1 MLITFY
7 AIKNPF
13 FKCGYETNRSSYTE
27 DAESIEVDMKN

>member
-13 FKCGYETNRSSYTE
+13 FKCGYETNLKSYTE
-27 DAESIEVDMKN
+27 VVDSIEVDMKN